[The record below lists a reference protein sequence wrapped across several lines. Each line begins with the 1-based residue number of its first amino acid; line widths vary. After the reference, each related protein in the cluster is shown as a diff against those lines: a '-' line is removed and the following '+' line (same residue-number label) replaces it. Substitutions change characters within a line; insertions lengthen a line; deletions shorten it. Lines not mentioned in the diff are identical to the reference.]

1 MRVLKKAKDRDF
13 IVLNLSDP
21 QLSNQEWQEGRAEGR
36 NLTKTVT
43 CLINKV
49 KPDLI
54 TVSGDLAW
62 AGHYESYE
70 HLADLLDSF
79 GIPWAPVFGNHD
91 NQGGAEQVEKA
102 AEILRQRKHC
112 LLERGDPALGYGN
125 YVIGI
130 EEEGHLLHALLL
142 MDSHDR
148 KLRSEEEPLY
158 WAELIP
164 EQFVWYREQISALK
178 ALGAKE
184 TSLILHIPLY
194 TYRDAFH
201 AAKKETIDRFDMAPE
216 DGAQVGCWNEG
227 YEDSFGVVFEEEVLN
242 GYPDGICSY
251 PDDNGFFDEI
261 LQNDSTKL
269 VLCGHDHINSL
280 SVCYRG
286 VRLMYGLKTGSGCYW
301 DKRLNGGTV
310 LRIDSDGHVSAEHC
324 FYVANA

>member
-1 MRVLKKAKDRDF
+1 MKILKKTPNKDF
-13 IVLNLSDP
+13 KILNLSDP
-21 QLSNQEWQEGRAEGR
+21 QLSDQEWRDGRDGGR
-36 NLTKTVT
+36 FLKDTITYLVS
-43 CLINKV
+43 KV
-49 KPDLI
+49 EPDLI
-54 TVSGDLAW
+54 TISGDLAW

-70 HLADLLDSF
+70 HLADLLDGF

-91 NQGGAEQVEKA
+91 NQGGAELVEKA

-158 WAELIP
+158 WAELLP
-164 EQFVWYREQISALK
+164 EQFVWYREQIAALK

-201 AAKKETIDRFDMAPE
+201 AAKKETVDRFDMAPE

-227 YEDSFGVVFEEEVLN
+227 YEDSFGVVFEEESLN

-310 LRIDSDGHVSAEHC
+310 LRVDSDGHMTAKHC
-324 FYVANA
+324 FVSV